1 MNAPS
6 GPRSESRTLALFVTG
21 AAISNA
27 GSYMQLTAVPFVL
40 FELTDSNAWVG
51 AAAFAGLFL
60 SVVIGPVAGIA
71 IDRYSQKSVLMAGRS
86 CSSSPRSGCG
96 PSPSR
101 ISCRRGR

>member
-1 MNAPS
+1 MNTPE
-6 GPRSESRTLALFVTG
+6 GRSETGTLALFVTG

-60 SVVIGPVAGIA
+60 SVLVGPFAGIA
-71 IDRYSQKSVLMAGRS
+71 IDFVRDPSAVAASFVTHAVRS
-86 CSSSPRSGCG
+86 
-96 PSPSR
+96 
-101 ISCRRGR
+101 

>member
-1 MNAPS
+1 MNTPRS
-6 GPRSESRTLALFVTG
+6 EPRSESRTLALFVTG

-60 SVVIGPVAGIA
+60 SVLVGPFAGIA
-71 IDRYSQKSVLMAGRS
+71 IDRYSQRAVLMTGPTS
-86 CSSSPRSGCG
+86 CSSRSPT
-96 PSPSR
+96 
-101 ISCRRGR
+101 RGVTARWATS